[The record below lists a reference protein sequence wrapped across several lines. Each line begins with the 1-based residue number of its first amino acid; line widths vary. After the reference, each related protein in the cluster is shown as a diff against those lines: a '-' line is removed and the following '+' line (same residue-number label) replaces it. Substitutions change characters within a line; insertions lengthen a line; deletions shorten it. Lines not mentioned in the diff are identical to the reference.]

1 MKVIVAAD
9 KFKGSLS
16 AAEVGAHLATGLHE
30 ARPGITVVQLPVAD
44 GGEGTV
50 AAALSAGFRF
60 VRVVAEGPTGQRVET
75 GYAEREG
82 VAIVEMADVSGLSL
96 LSGDRLAPLTAS
108 SYGTGEVLKA
118 ALDAGSRRVVLGVGG
133 SACTDGG
140 AGMVQALG
148 ARVLDKTGHELA
160 RGGAPLVGAHQ
171 LKLEALHP
179 ALSETELVLACDV
192 NNPLLGSRGAAAVYG
207 PQKGASDADVKQLDR
222 ALSHWADIVCATT
235 GTDVSGHPG
244 AGAAGGVGYAALALL
259 GAIMRPGSELVLELI
274 DFRGNLD
281 DAALVITGEGSL
293 DKQTLHGKAPMGVA
307 AAAREVAVPVVA
319 VAGRCELSVESLAE
333 VGIRGVY
340 AVTDLE
346 SDPQRCMRD
355 AGVLLERLAARI
367 AQDWLPDAR

>member
-16 AAEVGAHLATGLHE
+16 AAEVGAHLATGLYE

-82 VAIVEMADVSGLSL
+82 VAIVEMADVSGLCL
-96 LSGDRLAPLTAS
+96 LSGDQLAPLTAS

-148 ARVLDKTGHELA
+148 ARVLDKTGRELA
-160 RGGAPLVGAHQ
+160 RGGALLAGAHQ
-171 LKLEALHP
+171 LKLDALHP

-235 GTDVSGHPG
+235 GTDVSEHPG

-259 GAIMRPGSELVLELI
+259 GAVMRPGSELVLELI
-274 DFRGNLD
+274 DFRGNLG

-319 VAGRCELSVESLAE
+319 VAGLCELSAESLAE

-355 AGVLLERLAARI
+355 
-367 AQDWLPDAR
+367 

>member
-16 AAEVGAHLATGLHE
+16 AAEVGAHLATGLYE

-82 VAIVEMADVSGLSL
+82 VAIVEMADVSGLCL
-96 LSGDRLAPLTAS
+96 VSGDQLAPLTAS

-148 ARVLDKTGHELA
+148 ARVLDKTGRELA
-160 RGGAPLVGAHQ
+160 RGGALLAGAHQ
-171 LKLEALHP
+171 LKLDALHP

-235 GTDVSGHPG
+235 GTDVSEHPG

-259 GAIMRPGSELVLELI
+259 GAVMRPGSELVLELI
-274 DFRGNLD
+274 DFRGNLG

-307 AAAREVAVPVVA
+307 AAAREAAVPVVA
-319 VAGRCELSVESLAE
+319 VAGRCELSAESLAE

-367 AQDWLPDAR
+367 AQDWLLDAR

>member
-16 AAEVGAHLATGLHE
+16 AAEVGAHLATGLYE

-82 VAIVEMADVSGLSL
+82 VAIVEMADVSGLCL
-96 LSGDRLAPLTAS
+96 LSGDQLAPLTAS

-148 ARVLDKTGHELA
+148 ARVLDKTGRELA
-160 RGGAPLVGAHQ
+160 RGGALLAGAHQ
-171 LKLEALHP
+171 LKLDALHP

-235 GTDVSGHPG
+235 GTDVSEHPG

-259 GAIMRPGSELVLELI
+259 GAVMRPGSELVLELI
-274 DFRGNLD
+274 DFRGNLG

-307 AAAREVAVPVVA
+307 AAAREAAVPAVA
-319 VAGRCELSVESLAE
+319 VAGRCELSAESLAE

-367 AQDWLPDAR
+367 AQDWLLDAR

>member
-16 AAEVGAHLATGLHE
+16 AAEVGAHLAAGLHE

-82 VAIVEMADVSGLSL
+82 VAIVEMADVSGLCL
-96 LSGDRLAPLTAS
+96 LSGDQLAPLTAS

-148 ARVLDKTGHELA
+148 ARVLDKTGGELA
-160 RGGAPLVGAHQ
+160 RGGALLAGAHQ
-171 LKLEALHP
+171 LKLDALHP

-235 GTDVSGHPG
+235 GTDVSEHPG

-259 GAIMRPGSELVLELI
+259 GAVMRPGSELVLELI

-319 VAGRCELSVESLAE
+319 VAGRCELSAESLAE

-367 AQDWLPDAR
+367 AQDWLLDAR

>member
-82 VAIVEMADVSGLSL
+82 VAIVEMADVSGLNL
-96 LSGDRLAPLTAS
+96 LSGDRLAPLSAS

-140 AGMVQALG
+140 AGMVQ
-148 ARVLDKTGHELA
+148 
-160 RGGAPLVGAHQ
+160 
-171 LKLEALHP
+171 
-179 ALSETELVLACDV
+179 
-192 NNPLLGSRGAAAVYG
+192 
-207 PQKGASDADVKQLDR
+207 
-222 ALSHWADIVCATT
+222 
-235 GTDVSGHPG
+235 
-244 AGAAGGVGYAALALL
+244 
-259 GAIMRPGSELVLELI
+259 
-274 DFRGNLD
+274 
-281 DAALVITGEGSL
+281 
-293 DKQTLHGKAPMGVA
+293 
-307 AAAREVAVPVVA
+307 
-319 VAGRCELSVESLAE
+319 
-333 VGIRGVY
+333 
-340 AVTDLE
+340 
-346 SDPQRCMRD
+346 
-355 AGVLLERLAARI
+355 
-367 AQDWLPDAR
+367 

>member
-16 AAEVGAHLATGLHE
+16 AAEVGAHLATGLYE

-82 VAIVEMADVSGLSL
+82 VAIVEMADVSGLCL
-96 LSGDRLAPLTAS
+96 LSGDQLAPLTAS

-160 RGGAPLVGAHQ
+160 RGGALLAGAHQ
-171 LKLEALHP
+171 LKLDALHP

-235 GTDVSGHPG
+235 GTDVSEHPG

-259 GAIMRPGSELVLELI
+259 GAVMRPGSELVLELI
-274 DFRGNLD
+274 DFRGNLG

-307 AAAREVAVPVVA
+307 AAAREAAVPVVA
-319 VAGRCELSVESLAE
+319 VAGRCELSAESLAE

-367 AQDWLPDAR
+367 AQDWLLDAR

>member
-16 AAEVGAHLATGLHE
+16 AAEVGAHLATGLYE

-82 VAIVEMADVSGLSL
+82 VAIVEMADVSGLCL
-96 LSGDRLAPLTAS
+96 LSGDQLAPLTAS

-148 ARVLDKTGHELA
+148 ARVLDKTGRELA
-160 RGGAPLVGAHQ
+160 RGGALLAGAHQ
-171 LKLEALHP
+171 LKLDALHP

-235 GTDVSGHPG
+235 GTDVSEHPG

-259 GAIMRPGSELVLELI
+259 GAVMRPGSELVLELI
-274 DFRGNLD
+274 DFRGNLG

-307 AAAREVAVPVVA
+307 AAAREAAVPVVA
-319 VAGRCELSVESLAE
+319 VAGRCELSAESLAE

-367 AQDWLPDAR
+367 AQDWLLDAR